1 MDLYNLPNDDGKA
14 YRKRQFMSLL
24 KNPEKGY
31 IDGATD
37 YCLLVA
43 FARNYGLRDDER
55 FWLAYLYGLSYSQT
69 TAIRTFLEFPN
80 LSRVKLR
87 QLEKFWES
95 NKETLY
101 FNHDR
106 KYVKNNNAFVPAIKN
121 IQELTQ
127 GMSPLYYWDDL
138 TQEGFRPMYRA
149 VKRDWYYFGPMGLY
163 LFFDALWGLLPQWYV
178 DPDKLDWKSCGKTVP
193 EGMAHFLYLDEVV
206 DSKEYPLNR
215 FDKMV
220 ELIQQ
225 RSEQPLVII
234 ESTLCAFRKL
244 FKGTRY
250 VGYYADRMLLECKQ
264 YGKPLL
270 DKGVD
275 LWKYREQTIPKE
287 MLGELNGWD
296 GIRED
301 RLRLWLEKGVLR

>member
-1 MDLYNLPNDDGKA
+1 MDLYNLPNDDSKA

-43 FARNYGLRDDER
+43 FANDHDLDRDER
-55 FWLAYLYGLSYSQT
+55 FLLAYLYGLSYSQT
-69 TAIRTFLEFPN
+69 TAIRTLMEFWDLEG
-80 LSRVKLR
+80 VKAA
-87 QLEKFWES
+87 QLERFWKF
-95 NKETLY
+95 NKSSLY
-101 FNHDR
+101 FNPDR
-106 KYVKNNNAFVPAIKN
+106 KYVKNNDAFVPALMNIKN
-121 IQELTQ
+121 LAGYDSTDYWENLIEGGFQL
-127 GMSPLYYWDDL
+127 LY
-138 TQEGFRPMYRA
+138 RRI
-149 VKRDWYYFGPMGLY
+149 KKDWFYFGPMGIY
-163 LFFDALWGLLPQWYV
+163 LFLDALYGLIPDWYV

-193 EGMAHFLYLDEVV
+193 EGMAHFLYLDEAV
-206 DSKEYPLNR
+206 DSKEYPLDR
-215 FDKMV
+215 FDKTV

-234 ESTLCAFRKL
+234 ESTLCAFRKF

-270 DKGVD
+270 DEGVD

-301 RLRLWLEKGVLR
+301 RLRMWLEKGVLR

>member
-1 MDLYNLPNDDGKA
+1 MDLYNLPNDDSKA

-37 YCLLVA
+37 YCLLPA
-43 FARNYGLRDDER
+43 FAKEYCLSPSQR
-55 FWLAYLYGLSYSQT
+55 FWLAYLYGLTYSQT
-69 TAIRTFLEFPN
+69 TALRFFLEFPEMSQVT
-80 LSRVKLR
+80 LPR
-87 QLEKFWES
+87 LEEFWEVH
-95 NKETLY
+95 KDTLY

-106 KYVKNNNAFVPAIKN
+106 RYVKNNDAVIPAIMN
-121 IQELTQ
+121 IKRVT
-127 GMSPLYYWDDL
+127 GNRPIAYWDACI
-138 TQEGFRPMYRA
+138 ENGFKPMYRDL
-149 VKRDWYYFGPMGLY
+149 KRDWYYFGPMGLY
-163 LFFDALWGLLPQWYV
+163 LFFDALWGLLPKWYV
-178 DPDKLDWKSCGKTVP
+178 DPDRLDWKSCGKTVP
-193 EGMAHFLYLDEVV
+193 EGMAHFLYLDEAVN
-206 DSKEYPLNR
+206 SKEYPLDR
-215 FDKMV
+215 FDKTV

-225 RSEQPLVII
+225 RSEQPLIII
-234 ESTLCAFRKL
+234 ESTLCAFRKF

-250 VGYYADRMLLECKQ
+250 VGYYADRMLLECEQ

-287 MLGELNGWD
+287 LLGELNGWD